1 MCLSLIRIKK
11 APNNL
16 LNKISDDWNKD
27 KLALLITYL
36 KASNLDVLLTGFYEN
51 DITKLSKSRKLTVCL
66 TVVVVLRYLMVYLPR
81 LNR

>member
-1 MCLSLIRIKK
+1 MCLPLIRIKK

-51 DITKLSKSRKLTVCL
+51 DITELSKSRKLTVCL

>member
-1 MCLSLIRIKK
+1 MCLPLIRIKK

-51 DITKLSKSRKLTVCL
+51 DITELSKSRKLMICL